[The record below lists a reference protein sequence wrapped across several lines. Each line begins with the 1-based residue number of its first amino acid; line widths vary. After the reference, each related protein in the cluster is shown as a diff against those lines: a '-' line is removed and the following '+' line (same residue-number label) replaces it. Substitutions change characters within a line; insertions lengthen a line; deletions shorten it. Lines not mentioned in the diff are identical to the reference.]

1 MKKRKSQNANA
12 EKAESE
18 LSDSNSNLSEGMSQT
33 SDSSQGILNF
43 FLWIFNCLFFSFAY
57 FSLHNSSGPPNTKA
71 SNELLTPNPNSRA
84 DDQDFGISDSV
95 ATINVLVSFFI
106 VLLRVWFETVC
117 VSFLDSLN
125 AVLQKYSFRTRMSF
139 FR

>member
-43 FLWIFNCLFFSFAY
+43 FL
-57 FSLHNSSGPPNTKA
+57 
-71 SNELLTPNPNSRA
+71 
-84 DDQDFGISDSV
+84 
-95 ATINVLVSFFI
+95 
-106 VLLRVWFETVC
+106 
-117 VSFLDSLN
+117 
-125 AVLQKYSFRTRMSF
+125 
-139 FR
+139 